1 MHEDI
6 DITIEGLSKI
16 EGHASLDVKV
26 RKGKVE
32 KVKLKISE
40 SKRFYTQAI
49 RGKQFQTVPQLV
61 SRICGT
67 CSIAHMTCCMEAV
80 EKALGIKPT
89 EQTILL
95 RKLIMYGMM
104 IRDHAMH
111 LYLFSL
117 PDVLGKDSV
126 LDFDERQHELIHHAF
141 EVKKAGNDLSKLIGG
156 RAIHPPYAQVGQFSH
171 IPEKKD
177 TKQVI
182 EELKKVRSH
191 IFELVR
197 IFYDCPFSF
206 RKRTRFVAL
215 TTPDFSFLEGII
227 KSSQR
232 IIIPEAN
239 YWEHLHRVILPYSQ
253 AAGYEFEGK
262 DFMVG
267 ALARLNLNREKLHRE
282 TKRDLAKYLRM
293 FPSENIYHNNLA
305 QAIEIMHCIDH
316 SIEILESSDFKK
328 GPAVKIKV
336 KEGKGVGV
344 IEAPRGTLYYAI
356 SLDKDG
362 KILYGNLVIPTAQ
375 NQIKMENDIRTLVS
389 RNLDNDKNFI
399 QHEIEKL
406 IRAFDP
412 CMTCATHFLKV
423 NWV

>member
-1 MHEDI
+1 
-6 DITIEGLSKI
+6 
-16 EGHASLDVKV
+16 
-26 RKGKVE
+26 
-32 KVKLKISE
+32 
-40 SKRFYTQAI
+40 
-49 RGKQFQTVPQLV
+49 
-61 SRICGT
+61 
-67 CSIAHMTCCMEAV
+67 
-80 EKALGIKPT
+80 
-89 EQTILL
+89 
-95 RKLIMYGMM
+95 
-104 IRDHAMH
+104 
-111 LYLFSL
+111 
-117 PDVLGKDSV
+117 
-126 LDFDERQHELIHHAF
+126 
-141 EVKKAGNDLSKLIGG
+141 
-156 RAIHPPYAQVGQFSH
+156 
-171 IPEKKD
+171 
-177 TKQVI
+177 
-182 EELKKVRSH
+182 
-191 IFELVR
+191 
-197 IFYDCPFSF
+197 
-206 RKRTRFVAL
+206 
-215 TTPDFSFLEGII
+215 
-227 KSSQR
+227 
-232 IIIPEAN
+232 
-239 YWEHLHRVILPYSQ
+239 
-253 AAGYEFEGK
+253 
-262 DFMVG
+262 
-267 ALARLNLNREKLHRE
+267 
-282 TKRDLAKYLRM
+282 M

>member
-6 DITIEGLSKI
+6 EISIEGLSKI
-16 EGHASLDVKV
+16 EGHASLDVRV

-32 KVKLKISE
+32 NVRLKISE
-40 SKRFYTQAI
+40 NKRFYTNAI

-67 CSIAHMTCCMEAV
+67 CSIAHLTCCTEAI
-80 EKALGIKPT
+80 EKALDVKST

-95 RKLIMYGMM
+95 RKLMMYGMM

-111 LYLFSL
+111 LYLFCL
-117 PDVLGKDSV
+117 PDIFGKDSV

-156 RAIHPPYAQVGQFSH
+156 RAIHPPYAQIGQFSH
-171 IPEKKD
+171 LPEKD
-177 TKQVI
+177 ETKNVI

-197 IFYDCPFSF
+197 IFYDCQFTF

-215 TTPDFSFLEGII
+215 TSNDFSFLEGII
-227 KSSQR
+227 KTSQKLM
-232 IIIPEAN
+232 IPEEH
-239 YWEHLHRVILPYSQ
+239 YWDHLHKVIIPYSQ
-253 AAGYEFEGK
+253 AAGFEFEGK

-267 ALARLNLNREKLHRE
+267 ALARMNLNREKLHKE
-282 TKRDLAKYLRM
+282 TRKDLAKYLRM

-305 QAIEIMHCIDH
+305 QAIEIMHCIDY
-316 SIEILESSDFKK
+316 SIEILESNDFKNEPK
-328 GPAVKIKV
+328 KEVKI

-356 SLDKDG
+356 SLDKQG

-389 RNLDNDKNFI
+389 RNLDKDKNFI
-399 QHEIEKL
+399 QYEIEKL